1 MTTYFSYTDQELI
14 VLLRQRDE
22 LAFAEVYNRHWDM
35 LFQHSRK
42 VLGNVDESKDLVQD
56 LFVAFWAKAENLDIK
71 TNLKGYLYKAAR
83 NRILNQIRNNKVNH
97 DFIDI
102 IAAQMDLY
110 ENTTLEAINEREL
123 MVLIDREIALL
134 PPKMKRAFEMSR
146 KDFLSNKEIAA
157 ELGISEDAVKQQI
170 SRSMK
175 ILRLKLGRYS
185 GLSIVLISL
194 MHQRP

>member
-1 MTTYFSYTDQELI
+1 MAAYSTYTDQELI
-14 VLLRQRDE
+14 VLLKQRDE

-42 VLGNVDESKDLVQD
+42 VLGSVDESKDMVQD
-56 LFVAFWAKAENLDIK
+56 LFVAFWTKAEHLDIK

-83 NRILNQIRNNKVNH
+83 NRILNHIRNKKVNH
-97 DFIDI
+97 DFIDV
-102 IAAQMDLY
+102 IAAQMDQY
-110 ENTTLEAINEREL
+110 ENTTLDGINEREL
-123 MVLIDREIALL
+123 MVLIDQEIAML
-134 PPKMKRAFEMSR
+134 PPKMKLAFEMSR
-146 KDFLSNKEIAA
+146 KDFLTNKEIAA

-175 ILRLKLGRYS
+175 VLRLKLGKYS

-194 MHQRP
+194 MHQKP